1 MNKKPDSAQTV
12 SATVAVIS
20 TVIFF
25 VWVDGVTVRES
36 PVLSVLRGASGT
48 TSRQLSPPS
57 LGED

>member
-25 VWVDGVTVRES
+25 VWVDGVMVKESLRET
-36 PVLSVLRGASGT
+36 PRDHLAH
-48 TSRQLSPPS
+48 
-57 LGED
+57 E